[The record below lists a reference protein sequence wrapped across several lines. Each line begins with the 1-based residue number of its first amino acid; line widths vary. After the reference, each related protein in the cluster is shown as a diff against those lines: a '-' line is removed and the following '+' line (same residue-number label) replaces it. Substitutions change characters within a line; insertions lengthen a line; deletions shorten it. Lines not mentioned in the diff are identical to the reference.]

1 MRRQIEAAEGSVLK
15 RADAVFRGNEISP
28 AVVRELISQL
38 HQTEQYDLGVECLM
52 AAIRHDQGQAWMYAV
67 LPLQM
72 KLAERPQAEIDR
84 ALLARVDFSAG
95 NSEQTLIAASLLS
108 RMMSWDSAMDLCRES
123 LRHDPWQ
130 TSVWLKASS
139 IADRSGNPDHI
150 VWARTGIL
158 KHVWTDD
165 ARIRH
170 QESQKILD
178 RTLADV
184 RRKGPAELTRR
195 LQQQVADAMIWDL
208 IVKAEWA
215 GNSDVDLAISEPGGT
230 VCDHSH
236 QITRTGGILVRTG
249 GGGRRRHIEEYRCH
263 TAPQGIFKV
272 SVRLIRGRVV
282 SGRVRLTVIRY
293 QGTGY
298 ESKETINVPVGEED
312 AAVEVEVSRGRRIA
326 AD

>member
-1 MRRQIEAAEGSVLK
+1 
-15 RADAVFRGNEISP
+15 
-28 AVVRELISQL
+28 
-38 HQTEQYDLGVECLM
+38 
-52 AAIRHDQGQAWMYAV
+52 
-67 LPLQM
+67 
-72 KLAERPQAEIDR
+72 
-84 ALLARVDFSAG
+84 
-95 NSEQTLIAASLLS
+95 
-108 RMMSWDSAMDLCRES
+108 MMSWDSAIDLCRES

-130 TSVWLKASS
+130 TSVWLKAAS
-139 IADRSGNPDHI
+139 IADRSGNADHI

-158 KHVWTDD
+158 KYVWTDD
-165 ARIRH
+165 AQIRH

-184 RRKGPAELTRR
+184 RRKGSAELTRR
-195 LQQQVADAMIWDL
+195 LQQQVTDAMIWDL

-215 GNSDVDLAISEPGGT
+215 GKSDVDLVISEPGGT

-263 TAPQGIFKV
+263 MAPKGIFNV

-293 QGTGY
+293 QGTEY

-312 AAVEVEVSRGRRIA
+312 AAVEVEVSGGRGAA